1 MAGNEAAKPRREK
14 SYDDEPVSSV
24 HRCDSFRIADA
35 KLYAKYATFLRSDE
49 KKLKEYRV
57 FYVPLPSK

>member
-49 KKLKEYRV
+49 KIKLISR

>member
-49 KKLKEYRV
+49 KLNEYRV
-57 FYVPLPSK
+57 IYVPLPSK

>member
-24 HRCDSFRIADA
+24 HRCDSFRVADA

-49 KKLKEYRV
+49 KIK
-57 FYVPLPSK
+57 